1 MVRPAAC
8 WPRSEDTMSHDN
20 AKSPPGWALVT
31 GASSG
36 IGLELARILSEH
48 GHNLVLVARSENKL
62 ARLGEELARSNGIK
76 YKVVASDLAKP
87 RASEEVVARLS
98 GLGVDVDVLVNNA
111 GFGLYG
117 PFALAPLD
125 VQLDMVQVNIVA
137 LTALTGLLLPPMV
150 ARRAGRVLN
159 VASTAAF
166 QPGPM
171 MAVYYATKAYVL
183 SFSEALADEL
193 TGTGVT
199 VTALCPGPTRSEFQ
213 AVARMQSA
221 RLVKMMRMPGAR
233 SVGLAGCEGLMRGRR
248 IVIPGWTNRLGTR
261 LVRFT
266 PRAWVTAVVRR
277 LHEPVEK

>member
-1 MVRPAAC
+1 
-8 WPRSEDTMSHDN
+8 MSHDN
-20 AKSPPGWALVT
+20 AKTPVGWALVT

-36 IGLELARILSEH
+36 IGLALARILAEH
-48 GHNLVLVARSENKL
+48 GHDLVLVARNENKL
-62 ARLGEELARSNGIK
+62 VQLGEELARSDGIK
-76 YKVVASDLAKP
+76 YKVVAADLARP
-87 RASEEVVARLS
+87 RASEDVIARLS
-98 GLGVDVDVLVNNA
+98 SFAVRVDVLVNNA

-125 VQLDMVQVNIVA
+125 VQLDMVQVNVVA
-137 LTALTGLLLPPMV
+137 LTALTGLLLPSMV
-150 ARRAGRVLN
+150 ARRAGHILN

-213 AVARMQSA
+213 ATARMQSA
-221 RLVKMMRMPGAR
+221 RLVRMMKLPDAR
-233 SVGLAGCEGLMRGRR
+233 PVALAGYEGLMRGRR
-248 IVIPGWTNRLGTR
+248 IVVPGWTNRWAAR
-261 LVRFT
+261 LVRLT
-266 PRAWVTAVVRR
+266 PRAWVTGIVHR
-277 LHEPVEK
+277 LHEPA